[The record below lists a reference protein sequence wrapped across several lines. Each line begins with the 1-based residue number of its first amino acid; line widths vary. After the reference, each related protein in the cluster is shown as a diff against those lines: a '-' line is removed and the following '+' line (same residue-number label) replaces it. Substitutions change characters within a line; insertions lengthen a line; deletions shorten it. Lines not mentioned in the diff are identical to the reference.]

1 MAVREGPVEWPALE
15 RYSDSPMFNT
25 GAVVQQTGVPA
36 PTLRAWERR
45 YTLISP
51 ERARNTYRLYSER
64 DIALIRWLKHRI
76 DSGMSIS
83 HAIALFRHLSE
94 AQEHQEQQEAQL
106 PRTPAVLGDSP
117 AAFQIAFNPPLPE
130 PSQEMPASYRD
141 APPSSLHQWPRFAT
155 ENPLSGPASVYNMR
169 VVRDQIIEAF
179 EHFNEQLA
187 HTMLNSMLALYS
199 VEQVC
204 TELIAPTMWRI
215 GQLWAEGQLSVP
227 VEHFASNFFRALLS
241 NLLRVTPDPCR
252 GSLTLVCCAPGEPH
266 ELGALMLALLLRR
279 RSLCVAYLGQSIETA
294 GLLHV
299 IRQLTPALVCVSLTM
314 PAYLPALI
322 NLGRQVQKVAHPR
335 PELVFGGQVFAQ
347 YANIIPQIPGTY
359 LDGDLNEIAERLQH
373 MALEQCG
380 PKN

>member
-1 MAVREGPVEWPALE
+1 MAVREGPVEWPALD
-15 RYSDSPMFNT
+15 RYSDKPMFNT

-45 YTLISP
+45 YRLISP
-51 ERARNTYRLYSER
+51 ERARNAYRLYSER

-94 AQEHQEQQEAQL
+94 TQEKQEQQASQA
-106 PRTPAVLGDSP
+106 AVPGDSP

-130 PSQEMPASYRD
+130 SSQKPARTSHD
-141 APPSSLHQWPRFAT
+141 AQPSSLHQWPQFAT
-155 ENPLSGPASVYNMR
+155 ENPLSGPAPVYDMR
-169 VVRDQIIEAF
+169 GIRDQLIEAF
-179 EHFNEQLA
+179 DHFNEQLA

-227 VEHFASNFFRALLS
+227 VEHFASNFFRALLG

-279 RSLCVAYLGQSIETA
+279 RSMCVAYLGQSIETT

-347 YANIIPQIPGTY
+347 YASIIPQIPGTY